1 MKFSSHKWNFITNV
15 KPKPDNIASKIFL
28 NLHSLHFP
36 KKKKR
41 IKFFQTTRIC
51 SEKFHSYSKILSRE
65 NTLETDQR
73 TAVCVTKIRP
83 SWKEYPAL
91 KTMALIV
98 SPKSFYHFKVVS
110 LQIESLVHS
119 PYCKQMQV
127 FSLPLPVM
135 TLHTAYTRLGYW
147 HTFLQA

>member
-1 MKFSSHKWNFITNV
+1 MKFSSHKWNFTTNV
-15 KPKPDNIASKIFL
+15 KPKPDNIASKIIL
-28 NLHSLHFP
+28 NLYSIHYQ
-36 KKKKR
+36 KKW

-51 SEKFHSYSKILSRE
+51 SEKFHCYSKILSRE

-73 TAVCVTKIRP
+73 TAVYVTKIRL

-98 SPKSFYHFKVVS
+98 SPISFYHFKVVS

-119 PYCKQMQV
+119 PYRKQMQV

-135 TLHTAYTRLGYW
+135 TLHPAYTRLCYW
-147 HTFLQA
+147 PTFLLA